1 MAVLWI
7 SASKLALV
15 LQQTGF
21 ALKLLLPLGLQS
33 ADFGRASF
41 HHHMSQFPNLY
52 YMEIPNT
59 RTFLESAHYA

>member
-7 SASKLALV
+7 SATKLALV

-33 ADFGRASF
+33 ADFGLASF
-41 HHHMSQFPNLY
+41 HHHMSQFPILY
-52 YMEIPNT
+52 DMENPNT
-59 RTFLESAHYA
+59 GTFLGSAHYA